1 MFSAVV
7 LSFFVSAANLSNN
20 EPEPISN
27 PLVYF
32 QISIGGVVQP
42 EKIIFKLFW
51 EKNPITAENFKQLA
65 TGEPGFGYKNSI
77 FHRIIEG
84 FMCQGGDFEN
94 ANGTGGKSIYG
105 YKFDD
110 EDLNDGNT
118 FEKGGILAMANSGPN
133 TNGSQFFITT
143 GKTTHLEGK
152 HVKIGKVAFGYDTVL
167 KMDKVETGNKDKPI
181 QEVKI
186 VYSGICNGHQ
196 DSPKACDNN
205 AKEDTA
211 GGAIKEN
218 GKVSSILDA
227 IKNEGNQT
235 VADETNQ
242 VNEGGNAVL
251 DAIKN
256 EGNQTVADET
266 NQVEEDGDAAVKTI
280 KNEGIQTLADG
291 TNQVEE
297 AGSVAVKTI
306 KNEGNQTLADGTN
319 QVEEAGS
326 VAVKTIKNA
335 ADGASQVK
343 KDGEA
348 LLTNVLKPKN
358 KNDEAGASGPSNT
371 ADVNATGTPNDKLD
385 TDEKN
390 SASSNFKMLIFA
402 LNIFYF

>member
-1 MFSAVV
+1 MFCLVFIPI
-7 LSFFVSAANLSNN
+7 FFSAANLSNN

-77 FHRIIEG
+77 FHRIVEG
-84 FMCQGGDFEN
+84 FVCQGGDYER
-94 ANGTGGKSIYG
+94 ANGFGGESIYG
-105 YKFDD
+105 GLFDD
-110 EDLNDGNT
+110 ENLNDGNT
-118 FEKGGILAMANSGPN
+118 FEEGGILAMANRGPN

-143 GKTTHLEGK
+143 GETTRLEGK

-167 KMDKVETGNKDKPI
+167 KMDKVETGDRNKPI

-196 DSPKACDNN
+196 DSPEACDNN
-205 AKEDTA
+205 A
-211 GGAIKEN
+211 
-218 GKVSSILDA
+218 
-227 IKNEGNQT
+227 
-235 VADETNQ
+235 
-242 VNEGGNAVL
+242 
-251 DAIKN
+251 
-256 EGNQTVADET
+256 
-266 NQVEEDGDAAVKTI
+266 
-280 KNEGIQTLADG
+280 
-291 TNQVEE
+291 
-297 AGSVAVKTI
+297 
-306 KNEGNQTLADGTN
+306 
-319 QVEEAGS
+319 
-326 VAVKTIKNA
+326 
-335 ADGASQVK
+335 
-343 KDGEA
+343 
-348 LLTNVLKPKN
+348 

-371 ADVNATGTPNDKLD
+371 ADVNATGTPDDKPD